1 MAAISLMKQFVN
13 TVYQNV
19 LGRDA
24 DIGGLN
30 YWLNS
35 LSSGAETRSEV
46 LLGFIEN
53 PENLALFT
61 EITGLG

>member
-1 MAAISLMKQFVN
+1 MN